1 MIKIDLSD
9 LTGKHGAIAKMVE
22 EKTVEV
28 AAKVTLDAHAN
39 LVMASP
45 VDTGRFRGNW
55 TVETPTKPFENGKI
69 ENNTEYA
76 SALANGHSPQAPA
89 GWVENAVVS
98 AVKGLKP

>member
-9 LTGKHGAIAKMVE
+9 LMGKRGAITKMIE

-45 VDTGRFRGNW
+45 VDTGKFRGAW

-76 SALANGHSPQAPA
+76 GALANGHSPQAPA
-89 GWVENAVVS
+89 GWVENAVVA